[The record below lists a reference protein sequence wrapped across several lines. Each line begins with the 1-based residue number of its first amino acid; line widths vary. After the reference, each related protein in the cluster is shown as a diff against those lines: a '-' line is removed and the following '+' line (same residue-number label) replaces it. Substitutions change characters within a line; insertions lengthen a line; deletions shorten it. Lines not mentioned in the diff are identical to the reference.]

1 MAKTRTNRGS
11 RSRSKSRS
19 KSHKGGWGGWSRTAH
34 VGPSWTGANGSNHF
48 ALSKTGVPS
57 GNPMPVPAFWGSGMH
72 QANRLV
78 PPLSQKAL
86 SMGGGNKRKRG
97 SKRGSKRMS
106 KRGGF
111 VFGGF
116 PQDIKMGWDNLKIGA
131 QNMYRGFMGNNQLA
145 SASPWHQPALNA
157 TTHQTVQTPQDLTAI
172 RAAANARVA
181 KII

>member
-1 MAKTRTNRGS
+1 
-11 RSRSKSRS
+11 
-19 KSHKGGWGGWSRTAH
+19 
-34 VGPSWTGANGSNHF
+34 
-48 ALSKTGVPS
+48 
-57 GNPMPVPAFWGSGMH
+57 
-72 QANRLV
+72 
-78 PPLSQKAL
+78 
-86 SMGGGNKRKRG
+86 
-97 SKRGSKRMS
+97 MS